1 MSEET
6 FAERFLAS
14 EGRPINCRGQTVQI
28 AFELDVVRN
37 EEFELIFETSRETPI
52 QGIHVSIDSGTLEVG
67 LQRVKHAVLWRDTAP
82 KRVVIRAHPKQAS
95 GRLRLWNGWKN
106 EQGES
111 SSGLGNAGLVADR
124 SGGEIVLRCSDGVGP
139 PEFDDLVVRIRTRGV
154 GGPVSGLGS
163 TRRH

>member
-6 FAERFLAS
+6 FADRFLAS
-14 EGRPINCRGQTVQI
+14 KGHPLSWRGQTVQI
-28 AFELDVVRN
+28 AFELEVVRN
-37 EEFELIFETSRETPI
+37 EDLELTFETSRETPI

-67 LQRVKHAVLWRDTAP
+67 LQRVKHAVLLRDTAP
-82 KRVVIRAHPKQAS
+82 KRIVIRAHPKRTS

-106 EQGES
+106 EQGEL

-124 SGGEIVLRCSDGVGP
+124 VGDEIVLRCSDGIGP

-154 GGPVSGLGS
+154 GGPLSGFGVG
-163 TRRH
+163 